1 MPTILDFFSKYKPVP
16 LNPIQIAQ
24 NSFLADTRTTDPSL
38 PPAQR
43 KHSLAQGLLLN
54 NKPRED
60 KDFQG
65 NPINQKAGQLFQM
78 ASVIEAKR
86 LFFETC
92 VKSSDDDKY
101 ANPKDKILLGLEPL
115 VQRVVFGNDSENGN
129 LISSKRIAT
138 IPLPGM
144 AQSFTTIAAI
154 IRQEYPDFDTVLFGS
169 NGYEGYKTA
178 FKDFFPN
185 TKTYRHATPD
195 DKFDLE
201 SFTKTI
207 ETLEHPERTLLLL
220 QADSYNYTGVN
231 PTTEQKKQIIE
242 TIKRFNILTLIDSAY
257 QGLTRGLTE
266 DTEIIRMLAKEN
278 VPFIV
283 YDSYS
288 KKTQLYGWRTAFVHF
303 VTANEEQAK
312 IMRANL
318 YSLIRNRYLSI
329 APTFKIVYHLLSNEA
344 LKKHWEEF
352 DVPAARDILV
362 STKTT
367 LSSQLQDGFEFVS
380 PSQTQGMFNKL
391 NITHEG
397 GQILANKYGIFAVN
411 LHDEDARDAQGNLKQ
426 TLRVN
431 MGGIPLDSLEYIA
444 ESFKEVYRT
453 HKSL

>member
-1 MPTILDFFSKYKPVP
+1 MPTLLDFFSKYKPVP

-24 NSFLADTRTTDPSL
+24 NSFLADPRTTSPELQPS
-38 PPAQR
+38 QR

-65 NPINQKAGQLFQM
+65 NTINQKAGQLFQM

-101 ANPKDKILLGLEPL
+101 ANPKDKILLELEPL
-115 VQRVVFGNDSENGN
+115 VQQIVFGT
-129 LISSKRIAT
+129 SSQRITT

-185 TKTYRHATPD
+185 TKTYRHATSD

-207 ETLEHPERTLLLL
+207 ESLEHPERTLLLL

-242 TIKRFNILTLIDSAY
+242 IIKKHNILSLVDSAY
-257 QGLTRGLTE
+257 QGLTKGLTE

-278 VPFIV
+278 IPFIV

-303 VTANEEQAK
+303 VTNSEDEAK

-318 YSLIRNRYLSI
+318 YSIIRNRYLSI

-344 LKKHWEEF
+344 LKKHWGEF
-352 DVPAARDILV
+352 DVPAARDILN

-367 LSSQLQDGFEFVS
+367 LSANLKDGFEFVS
-380 PSQTQGMFNKL
+380 PSQTQGMFNKF

-397 GQILANKYGIFAVN
+397 GQILADKYGIFAVN
-411 LHDEDARDAQGNLKQ
+411 LHDEDARDAQGNFRQ
-426 TLRVN
+426 TLRIN

-444 ESFKEVYRT
+444 ESFKEVYQT
-453 HKSL
+453 HKSI